1 MLRMTEGS
9 SAERETRMSAQI
21 KISTRASEQ
30 MVAGP
35 LYLVWFPLLARDFA
49 RLARGGAM
57 E

>member
-9 SAERETRMSAQI
+9 SAEKETDMSARI
-21 KISTRASEQ
+21 KISARASEQ
-30 MVAGP
+30 MAAGP

-49 RLARGGAM
+49 RLARGGAT